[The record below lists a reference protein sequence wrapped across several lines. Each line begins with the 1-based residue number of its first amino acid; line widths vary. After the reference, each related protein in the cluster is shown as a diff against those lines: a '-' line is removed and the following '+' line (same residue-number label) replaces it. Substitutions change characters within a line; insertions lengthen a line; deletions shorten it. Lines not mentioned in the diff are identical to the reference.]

1 MPTPPAPTV
10 TRFAPSPTGLLHL
23 GHAYSAWFAWAEARR
38 AGADGRFLIRIEDID
53 RGRCR
58 PEFEMAI
65 LEDLAWLGFTWE
77 VPVRRQSDHMDDYA
91 QALDDLDGR
100 GLIYP
105 CFCTR
110 AEIARE
116 IEAAG
121 HAPHDIPQGPDGP
134 LYPGTCRHL
143 DPVEAKDRIAAG
155 DAHALRLKTDA
166 ASAQAG
172 PLTWT
177 DLDRGTQ
184 TATPEIFGDVVLAR
198 KDTPTSYH
206 LSVTLDDHIQG
217 VTCVTRGEDLFA
229 ASHLHRLLQA
239 VLGLD
244 TPFYRHH
251 GLLTGPDGKRFA
263 KRDKSE
269 TLRSLREAGR
279 TPGEVWALAGIG
291 EGDRP

>member
-1 MPTPPAPTV
+1 MTSASALTV

-23 GHAYSAWFAWAEARR
+23 GHAYSAWFAWAQAQRD
-38 AGADGRFLIRIEDID
+38 GAHGRFLIRIEDID
-53 RGRCR
+53 QGRCR
-58 PEFEMAI
+58 PEFETAI

-77 VPVRRQSDHMDDYA
+77 MPVRRQSDHMNDYTR
-91 QALDDLDGR
+91 ALDDLNDR

-110 AEIARE
+110 ADIARE

-143 DPVEAKDRIAAG
+143 DPAEAKARIEG
-155 DAHALRLKTDA
+155 GEAHALRFKTDA
-166 ASAQAG
+166 AAAQAG
-172 PLTWT
+172 QLTWT
-177 DLDRGTQ
+177 DLDRGDQ

-206 LSVTLDDHIQG
+206 LSVTLDDHLQG

-229 ASHLHRLLQA
+229 ASHVHRLLQA
-239 VLGLD
+239 VLGLN
-244 TPFYRHH
+244 TPVYRHH

-263 KRDKSE
+263 KRDKAE

-279 TPGEVWALAGIG
+279 AAAEVWDLAGIG
-291 EGDRP
+291 EEDRP